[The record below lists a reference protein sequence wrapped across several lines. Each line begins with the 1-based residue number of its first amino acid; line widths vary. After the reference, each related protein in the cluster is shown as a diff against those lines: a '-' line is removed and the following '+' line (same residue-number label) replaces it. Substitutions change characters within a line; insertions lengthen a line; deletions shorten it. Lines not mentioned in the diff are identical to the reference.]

1 MRTFKSRGP
10 RNHSV
15 TEAVRPFHIFLL
27 FTLAA
32 AAAAGLYLETVPLT
46 RLLWYLSGA
55 LFYLLFFR
63 IRVVDSSRG
72 VDYLQSGEAAVGA
85 LILLL
90 VTRFVTPNPW
100 IAGALVAAAMVL
112 YELYIHHSLALNR
125 RELSFNG
132 LLMLFLFLALAF
144 FLLRFDPFS
153 TRDALRPLLLG
164 YWSGLMPGPGALAGI
179 AAAGLALYLFT
190 RLAWPQIALLSFGRP
205 YFDGAG
211 YNHTVMRVIAL
222 ASKGVLVS
230 LVFLLLGWLGGTASY
245 CALSGRRGGV
255 LSDMTLLFFAA
266 LYTQILSML
275 VPALTPYG
283 VLSAAVL
290 LSWAM
295 LILSE
300 RRWKACHDRAP

>member
-1 MRTFKSRGP
+1 MNAFKSRGS
-10 RNHSV
+10 RNHRA
-15 TEAVRPFHIFLL
+15 TEDVRPFHVFLL

-32 AAAAGLYLETVPLT
+32 AAAAGIYLKTVPFT
-46 RLLWYLSGA
+46 RFLWYLAGA

-72 VDYLQSGEAAVGA
+72 VDYLQSGEGAVGA
-85 LILLL
+85 LVLLL
-90 VTRFVTPNPW
+90 VTRFVTSSPW
-100 IAGALVAAAMVL
+100 IAGALVAAAMAL

-125 RELSFNG
+125 RELSFSG
-132 LLMLFLFLALAF
+132 LLMLLLFLALAF
-144 FLLRFDPFS
+144 FLLRFDPIS
-153 TRDALRPLLLG
+153 SGDTLRPLLLG
-164 YWSGLMPGPGALAGI
+164 YWSGLLPGPGALAGI
-179 AAAGLALYLFT
+179 AAAGLALYLFA
-190 RLAWPQIALLSFGRP
+190 RLAWPQIALLSFGRL

-211 YNHTVMRVIAL
+211 YDYSATRVIAL
-222 ASKGVLVS
+222 VSKGVLVS

-245 CALSGRRGGV
+245 LALSGRRGGV
-255 LSDMTLLFFAA
+255 LSDMALLVFAA

-290 LSWAM
+290 LSWAL
-295 LILSE
+295 LILNE